1 MEPLYEAL
9 RLIKRQ
15 TELEN
20 AMRRPGG
27 IRVTEERELFQL
39 WHALTQYP
47 AAVTAIIEAAARM
60 RRPID
65 SISLDDIEGSMS
77 AASHWHQGSGRSLNP
92 TSHKDPTNK
101 PTSFSHS
108 RHFST
113 GFYTDSQSYGID
125 HITRQHMH
133 SVTVTDNFREARF
146 QILSWPRGSTL
157 HSIFLTED
165 DSSTVMR
172 FEK

>member
-39 WHALTQYP
+39 RHALTQYP

-60 RRPID
+60 RRPVDMI
-65 SISLDDIEGSMS
+65 SIGDVE
-77 AASHWHQGSGRSLNP
+77 AAV
-92 TSHKDPTNK
+92 
-101 PTSFSHS
+101 
-108 RHFST
+108 ST
-113 GFYTDSQSYGID
+113 TA
-125 HITRQHMH
+125 H
-133 SVTVTDNFREARF
+133 
-146 QILSWPRGSTL
+146 
-157 HSIFLTED
+157 
-165 DSSTVMR
+165 
-172 FEK
+172 